1 MAAADSKE
9 DTTEE
14 ITDISITPAEN
25 GCTVRVSTK
34 KKSKKKTYDGFE
46 YNNRTYVADASLLKL
61 IKDNIGAEV
70 ADGSDDDKPE
80 TKFNSKD
87 FK

>member
-1 MAAADSKE
+1 MAESKAD
-9 DTTEE
+9 DTAEE

-34 KKSKKKTYDGFE
+34 KKTKKKTYDGFE
-46 YNNRTYVADASLLKL
+46 YNNRTYIADASLLKL
-61 IKDNIGAEV
+61 VKDNIGAEV
-70 ADGSDDDKPE
+70 ADDSDDDAPD
-80 TKFNSKD
+80 TTFNSKD